1 MEAGKMALIYVRVS
15 TRMQIDNGLSLEAQ
29 EHRLWKYAEANGLDV
44 AEVIRDEGVSASK
57 PLEKRPGGARMLRLL
72 KAGKASHV
80 LAIRLDRL
88 FRNTREALEV
98 IERWDK
104 QLVALH
110 LLDMQVNTATSVG
123 KMIFTV
129 LSSVAQ
135 MEREMLGERVS
146 EVAQYKKSQRQ
157 RYTLR
162 VYGFDNADGTMV
174 ELPEELAVVKRM
186 KRLREQGSTLKA
198 IAEAL
203 MADGIPA
210 PSGKPWH
217 AETVR
222 RILNNDIYDK

>member
-135 MEREMLGERVS
+135 MEREILGERVS

-210 PSGKPWH
+210 PSGKKWH